1 MNRLEKSNSK
11 VYEKLVSL
19 GLLPKKEKT
28 VTVGDVCNM
37 YLQFCKA
44 KTEATEYKHEQAV
57 KLVLGY
63 FDTETPVKDITTD
76 DALKF
81 RRWVETAPLNS
92 RSKEAKPYSRFCV
105 NRRVSAVK
113 SIFHFAQNRLNL
125 IPNNPF
131 NIIESG
137 PTGNTENKDYVSKEV
152 ILDVIEKTGNLKW
165 KLILAFGR
173 FAGCRGASDLSL
185 LTWDKIHWSSQEEIG
200 FVTLEG
206 KTTGNVPLH
215 PVLENLLRDWFDRA
229 PEGVEKVFPE
239 VNKISNINTNIK
251 KSIRRAGYE
260 VWKNPWYSLRT
271 SFCNDVLESGVDLI
285 TYQHVCRHS
294 MNTALKYYQKYH
306 NGREKK
312 AVEMLK
318 NSPLWCESGSVGCS
332 FAADG
337 SQKNAGNP
345 LKYSTLNDFQEGVK
359 SGVVKVLNE
368 VLQGVSFNVQDVQ
381 KIKEEIINMLEN
393 TTLDDIQDPQ
403 KNLLA
408 ISRKKA
414 KMGDTGLEPVTS
426 AL

>member
-1 MNRLEKSNSK
+1 M
-11 VYEKLVSL
+11 
-19 GLLPKKEKT
+19 
-28 VTVGDVCNM
+28 
-37 YLQFCKA
+37 
-44 KTEATEYKHEQAV
+44 
-57 KLVLGY
+57 
-63 FDTETPVKDITTD
+63 
-76 DALKF
+76 
-81 RRWVETAPLNS
+81 
-92 RSKEAKPYSRFCV
+92 
-105 NRRVSAVK
+105 
-113 SIFHFAQNRLNL
+113 
-125 IPNNPF
+125 
-131 NIIESG
+131 
-137 PTGNTENKDYVSKEV
+137 
-152 ILDVIEKTGNLKW
+152 
-165 KLILAFGR
+165 
-173 FAGCRGASDLSL
+173 
-185 LTWDKIHWSSQEEIG
+185 
-200 FVTLEG
+200 TLEG

-332 FAADG
+332 FSADG

-345 LKYSTLNDFQEGVK
+345 VNYSTLNEMFRGLKKGLLEG
-359 SGVVKVLNE
+359 LNRG
-368 VLQGVSFNVQDVQ
+368 LQGGLFNALDLQN
-381 KIKEEIINMLEN
+381 IKEEIINTLEN
-393 TTLDDIQDPQ
+393 ATLADIQGPQ

-414 KMGDTGLEPVTS
+414 NLGDTGLEPVTS